1 MYDCPMEVWVSWLM
15 MNDIL
20 NCTACKDMEEYGRER
35 QFEIVELVHGD
46 LLLNIKM
53 GGSLNTRCT

>member
-1 MYDCPMEVWVSWLM
+1 M